1 LCYVC
6 SSLDDDI
13 WDIRFNFPGEDNL
26 ERTLCCGDIT
36 PLNLLALVEGHG
48 YGFEDKI
55 YYVKEKGKGWT
66 VLTAWQR
73 CRVCYNYMM
82 KPRFST

>member
-1 LCYVC
+1 LYVC
-6 SSLDDDI
+6 CSLDDDI
-13 WDIRFNFPGEDNL
+13 WEIRLNFSGEDNL

-48 YGFEDKI
+48 YGFGDKM
-55 YYVKEKGKGWT
+55 YYVKEKGKGWKEWR

-73 CRVCYNYMM
+73 CRAC
-82 KPRFST
+82 